1 MKRNQR
7 KLIICLAIAGAS
19 TAPLLAPLSTQ
30 GASMS
35 ILVNGDF
42 ESPGVSVNSYN
53 KGLLPNGWYGNP
65 EALFNVAPGGW
76 GYAGGAWPGAESGSQ
91 YVDLGHSVGGVQNVL
106 SQAFSVSS
114 AANYDLTWYDNTAAF
129 PGHTYTT
136 TYSVEVI
143 NNVNSQVVAGGIFN
157 AQHEGVWT
165 LESLDFNLAAG
176 NYTLEFLSQP
186 VASGA
191 LLDNISLVDPPA
203 VPEVTSTLGLAAIAL
218 WGLGMLRRKLA

>member
-1 MKRNQR
+1 M
-7 KLIICLAIAGAS
+7 AGTATLRDYS
-19 TAPLLAPLSTQ
+19 TSRR
-30 GASMS
+30 GAG
-35 ILVNGDF
+35 LCGR
-42 ESPGVSVNSYN
+42 SV
-53 KGLLPNGWYGNP
+53 
-65 EALFNVAPGGW
+65 
-76 GYAGGAWPGAESGSQ
+76 AGRGKWKPIRIF
-91 YVDLGHSVGGVQNVL
+91 GHSVGGVQNVL

-165 LESLDFNLAAG
+165 LESLASIWRAG